1 MKKFKYFCLIL
12 AFACA
17 LTNFILPVRAET
29 EPQETIPQETS
40 NTDMI
45 YPEGSGDWSV
55 TGGCNSIEARVP
67 LWGSERLLDTAGAAM
82 LYELNSDTLVYAWNP
97 DIQLHPASLVKIMT
111 CLIALE
117 NANLSDSVTVTS
129 TAVATLP
136 KDTTLNFVVGE
147 VWTLEQMLYCLMVGG
162 YNDAAV
168 VIAEHVA
175 GSQKAFVRLMNER
188 AKEIGCVGT
197 VFTNAT
203 GFHDDK
209 QLSTTRDLVKILR
222 EAVKNE
228 HFMKFFSQTVYRL
241 PANDLH
247 GARYME
253 TPNYMMTD
261 TITQEYYDVRVTGG
275 RTGVTEARERCLIVT
290 AESKGL
296 HYIAIVMCAKATY
309 DDEGKI
315 VRFGSYEE
323 VKQLISKGF
332 SNHRVTQVLSNEQ
345 ILTQYPVASG
355 ENSVAVGPSETYFTV
370 LPTDILSTDLSYRY
384 QTAPALTA
392 PVEAGEYI
400 TSVQVW
406 YGNVCVAQSPV
417 ITKNRSDLITVA
429 DQSGNIEKTGEN
441 MQIFLRLMGILGV
454 LLLFAVLVLV
464 VMRLIRQA
472 QIQAQHRRR
481 RRNRR
486 RSR

>member
-1 MKKFKYFCLIL
+1 MKNFRYLCLLLTLIL
-12 AFACA
+12 VLNGLAM
-17 LTNFILPVRAET
+17 PVRAET
-29 EPQETIPQETS
+29 EPSDTTSETGTS
-40 NTDMI
+40 PAPT

-55 TGGCNSIEARVP
+55 TSGCHSIEAKNP
-67 LWGSERLLDTAGAAM
+67 LWGTERLLETASAAM
-82 LYELNSDTLVYAWNP
+82 LYELNSDTMVYAWNP

-111 CLIALE
+111 CLVALE
-117 NANLSDSVTVTS
+117 NADLTDSVTVTS
-129 TAVATLP
+129 TAIATLP

-188 AKEIGCVGT
+188 AEQIGCVGT

-209 QLSTTRDLVKILR
+209 QLSTTRDLVKILM
-222 EAVKNE
+222 EALKNE
-228 HFMKFFSQTVYRL
+228 HFMDFFSATIFRL

-247 GARYME
+247 EARYME
-253 TPNYMMTD
+253 TPNYMMTY

-315 VRFGSYEE
+315 KRFGSYEE

-332 SNHRVTQVLSNEQ
+332 NNHRVTQVLGDEQ

-355 ENSVAVGPSETYFTV
+355 ENSVAVGPAETFFTV
-370 LPTDILSTDLSYRY
+370 LPTDILSSELSYRY
-384 QTAPALTA
+384 QSTPSLTA
-392 PVEAGEYI
+392 PVEAGEYL

-417 ITKNRSDLITVA
+417 ITKNRSDIATVA
-429 DQSGNIEKTGEN
+429 DQSGNIEKTGEGF
-441 MQIFLRLMGILGV
+441 QILLRLLAILGV
-454 LLLFAVLVLV
+454 LVLFAALVLIAL
-464 VMRLIRQA
+464 RLVRMA
-472 QIQAQHRRR
+472 KIQAQHRRR